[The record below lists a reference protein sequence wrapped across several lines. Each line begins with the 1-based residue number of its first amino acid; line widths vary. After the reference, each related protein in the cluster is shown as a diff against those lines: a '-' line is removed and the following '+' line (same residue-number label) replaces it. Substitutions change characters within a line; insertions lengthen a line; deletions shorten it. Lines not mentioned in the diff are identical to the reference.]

1 MLIPIMLLKFE
12 STDKIN
18 GTWWRHHCEDNENI
32 NFWYLGNE
40 MKYEAEIW
48 CSEVIYDDDFDYD
61 IKILINWQ
69 N

>member
-1 MLIPIMLLKFE
+1 
-12 STDKIN
+12 
-18 GTWWRHHCEDNENI
+18 
-32 NFWYLGNE
+32 

-48 CSEVIYDDDFDYD
+48 YLEVIYDDDFDYD